1 MERAGAVLGEI
12 VFLGLIAGLGTC
24 LGALIVVAFGRLGPA
39 TISLM
44 LGFASGIMTAVIIL
58 DLLPSSLQYGSL
70 AATLTGFAGG
80 IMLMAFLD
88 LVLNIFAPSLFK
100 GRGYLKMGYLIAAGI
115 ALHDL
120 PEGFAIAAGF
130 AAAEKLGPILVLAI
144 GLHNIPEGMA
154 TAAPLRY
161 GGMAGGRVLALNAII
176 SLVTPLGTYIGL
188 ELVET
193 SFTFIGLL
201 LAFAAG
207 AMTYIVIGEL
217 APESRRSNKKLSY
230 AGMLAGFL
238 LIMVLGFIA

>member
-1 MERAGAVLGEI
+1 MGEI
-12 VFLGLIAGLGTC
+12 VLLGLIAGLGTC
-24 LGALIVVAFGRLGPA
+24 LGALIIVVFGRLGSA
-39 TISLM
+39 SISLL
-44 LGFASGIMTAVIIL
+44 LGFASGIMTAVIVF
-58 DLLPSSLQYGSL
+58 DLLPSSLHYGSL
-70 AATLTGFAGG
+70 TTTVTGFAGG

-88 LVLNIFAPSLFK
+88 LGLNILAPSFFR

-130 AAAEKLGPILVLAI
+130 AAAEKLGPILALAI

-161 GGMAGGRVLALNAII
+161 GGMGAARVLSLNAII
-176 SLVTPLGTYIGL
+176 SLVTPLGTFIGL

-193 SFTFIGLL
+193 SYTFIGLL

-207 AMTYIVIGEL
+207 AMTYIVFGEL
-217 APESRRSNKKLSY
+217 APESRRSNKPRAY
-230 AGMLAGFL
+230 TGMLLG
-238 LIMVLGFIA
+238 LILILILNFIA

>member
-1 MERAGAVLGEI
+1 MGEI
-12 VFLGLIAGLGTC
+12 VLLGLIAGLGTC
-24 LGALIVVAFGRLGPA
+24 LGALIVVAIGRLGPA

-44 LGFASGIMTAVIIL
+44 LGFASGIMAAVIIL

-80 IMLMAFLD
+80 VILMAFLD
-88 LVLNIFAPSLFK
+88 LVLNIIAPSFFK

-161 GGMAGGRVLALNAII
+161 GGMGAVQVLVLNAII
-176 SLVTPLGTYIGL
+176 SLVTPLGTYVGA

-193 SFTFIGLL
+193 SYTFIGLL

-207 AMTYIVIGEL
+207 AMTYIVLGEL
-217 APESRRSNKKLSY
+217 APESRRSNKRLSFT
-230 AGMLAGFL
+230 GMLAGFI
-238 LIMVLGFIA
+238 LITAISFIA